1 MTNIW
6 VPYQTDIKER
16 KIIKCRKG
24 EEGEQMEGFDCLGDK
39 DKKYHSPEATTTS
52 YRLSQASV
60 SLVAD
65 L

>member
-1 MTNIW
+1 
-6 VPYQTDIKER
+6 
-16 KIIKCRKG
+16 
-24 EEGEQMEGFDCLGDK
+24 MEGFDCLGDK
-39 DKKYHSPEATTTS
+39 DKKYHSPETTTTS